1 MRRQSSGTWGGR
13 DITKRIVRQK
23 EEAMVTGCDAQRTVD
38 VHAKRAAPEIA
49 LSSRGPQ
56 RSAPSAHQ
64 ARALQESFVRHALKI
79 MTANAQDARNPN
91 QIIHTGQH
99 REYHMTMIIVNG
111 AVMMA
116 ISCNWASARLK

>member
-79 MTANAQDARNPN
+79 IRNVTRS
-91 QIIHTGQH
+91 QIAGFAPFVQCGN
-99 REYHMTMIIVNG
+99 ENYG
-111 AVMMA
+111 F
-116 ISCNWASARLK
+116 W

>member
-13 DITKRIVRQK
+13 DITKRVVRKK

-64 ARALQESFVRHALKI
+64 ARVHQESFVRHALKI
-79 MTANAQDARNPN
+79 MTASAQDARNPN
-91 QIIHTGQH
+91 QIIYTGQH
-99 REYHMTMIIVNG
+99 REYHTTITIVNG